1 MQPRQPAR
9 WSGCSSSATSTGSP
23 TSASGRSIDMAERAG
38 SMEAMAS
45 EQGITLAEH
54 YAAGEDQGVRRELV
68 DGVLIVS
75 PFASARHALAA
86 HNLDHI
92 LTAACP
98 PDLLVL
104 GTINVDQEPATN
116 LEPDLVVIRPGDLD
130 RPATE
135 VRPFLVV
142 EILSPSTRRVD
153 LTLKRQ
159 IYAEMG
165 IASYWIVDI
174 KEPSVLVLE
183 LARPGEY
190 EERLRLTG

>member
-1 MQPRQPAR
+1 
-9 WSGCSSSATSTGSP
+9 
-23 TSASGRSIDMAERAG
+23 MAG
-38 SMEAMAS
+38 VT
-45 EQGITLAEH
+45 GITLAEH
-54 YAAGEDQGVRRELV
+54 YAAGEDQGMRRELV

-116 LEPDLVVIRPGDLD
+116 LEPDLVVIRPDDLD
-130 RPATE
+130 RLATE

-142 EILSPSTRRVD
+142 EILSPSTRRFD

-165 IASYWIVDI
+165 IPSYWIVDI

-183 LARPGEY
+183 LARPGDY
-190 EERLRLTG
+190 EERARFVGDELGHVDRPFPVTFAATDLVH